1 MKKRHAH
8 IGEER
13 GKKRKLPMVYLQFF
27 GGLLFVSSAA
37 CHQLSGVLC
46 CPDLVGYGDTILVQ
60 LFIDRRWLEGSVA
73 RVVVG
78 KEAQEGRR
86 AGRAWGSAPKERC
99 GQGRGPRSS
108 VLGQLCCR
116 FRALVAGP

>member
-1 MKKRHAH
+1 M
-8 IGEER
+8 
-13 GKKRKLPMVYLQFF
+13 
-27 GGLLFVSSAA
+27 
-37 CHQLSGVLC
+37 
-46 CPDLVGYGDTILVQ
+46 
-60 LFIDRRWLEGSVA
+60 A

-108 VLGQLCCR
+108 VLGQLCVASSAGRGSLAVETQEGNPCSSDR
-116 FRALVAGP
+116 SAYATNRRPRRDGLAFSEKKHTRGRDRARDRRANRGGVVIAGAVIKII